1 MTKGGF
7 DFDKFL
13 KGTLKAGGTALLG
26 TAAYEA
32 IRDPSGAG
40 AAMARDMA
48 IEGVGLAARMG
59 AGAAGALP
67 IILDSTA
74 TAGPELSEMP
84 PQRTDFIPAPE
95 VEETDTEMM
104 ERIATRDAG
113 MIPEPSRVPEAAPA
127 QDQGFLSR

>member
-1 MTKGGF
+1 ME
-7 DFDKFL
+7 
-13 KGTLKAGGTALLG
+13 TARQIIQEPA
-26 TAAYEA
+26 TVAAE
-32 IRDPSGAG
+32 
-40 AAMARDMA
+40 
-48 IEGVGLAARMG
+48 VGMEMG
-59 AGAAGALP
+59 ARALGMAAAP
-67 IILDSTA
+67 AAAVPMIMTPTA